1 MCRRASSSSHAAGAL
16 LTWSGLG
23 VKLVR
28 AGVELVR
35 VGVEVEIALGLAVTL
50 TLTRGVELLRVGV
63 EVGAIP
69 NSNPTQ
75 GGVLTIRSQA
85 SSPSTLVTWL
95 GLG

>member
-1 MCRRASSSSHAAGAL
+1 M
-16 LTWSGLG
+16 
-23 VKLVR
+23 R

-75 GGVLTIRSQA
+75 GLLTIRSQA